1 MLRDPDGAMAVC
13 VGFHHGHEAMRCQR
27 RPKGVNVLTDGGEID
42 VNRRCA

>member
-1 MLRDPDGAMAVC
+1 
-13 VGFHHGHEAMRCQR
+13 MRRQW